1 MISNSTFLSPG
12 IGLKLTADSNTKQKL
27 VPLVMS
33 TLLVITHATSAFALE
48 DPQTAESLWSSPN
61 LKRIQE
67 NYTGPKISKDQAG
80 ETKILISF
88 ILHPDGHIAKVKS
101 VKRTGNSK
109 AKCDISR
116 KQFKKVEAAL
126 VKAIKASEPLYYR
139 KQPNDKT
146 SPWGV
151 VYVYQPKKYPLGRM
165 IRVAISPFD
174 DMGHQN

>member
-27 VPLVMS
+27 VSLVMS

-88 ILHPDGHIAKVKS
+88 IDIRIQFFSKRIVKS
-101 VKRTGNSK
+101 RVYINRNKF
-109 AKCDISR
+109 KC
-116 KQFKKVEAAL
+116 
-126 VKAIKASEPLYYR
+126 YR
-139 KQPNDKT
+139 
-146 SPWGV
+146 GF
-151 VYVYQPKKYPLGRM
+151 Y
-165 IRVAISPFD
+165 F
-174 DMGHQN
+174 